1 MPEILTVNPET
12 VGLSSAR
19 LQRLDR
25 WAERLVD
32 AGKLPGVLTM
42 VMRRG
47 QLTHL
52 SVCGKADVER
62 GVPLRYRNLHAWR
75 PTIVRATEGAS
86 KLSMILS
93 TAGTQRSVQS
103 PQEVAVLFPP
113 RSIIC
118 DFVI

>member
-1 MPEILTVNPET
+1 MRKQIMPEILTVNPET
-12 VGLSSAR
+12 VGRSSDR

-47 QLTHL
+47 QLAHL

-62 GVPLRYRNLHAWR
+62 GVPLRSD
-75 PTIVRATEGAS
+75 TIFRIY
-86 KLSMILS
+86 SMTKPLTS
-93 TAGTQRSVQS
+93 TAIMMLYEDGKFQLDD
-103 PQEVAVLFPP
+103 P
-113 RSIIC
+113 
-118 DFVI
+118 